1 MELLILAALGLAG
14 YFALRSPAVPPQT
27 TTPVVTNPP
36 PGTVAQNPPPGTF
49 IPGTM
54 IPVVLSP
61 PAGFPPSGFPA
72 ISLPPGFPFPTG
84 FAPTDINTN
93 TFVAK
98 PGDALALYFDDPQ
111 LAQLST
117 TDPATYAA
125 NQISEAL
132 QQYGFQFQLM
142 NVAGP
147 STSAIQVPGTNSWL
161 VMGNLTGGTSRT
173 LPRDLTM
180 NPRITVLATRSS

>member
-1 MELLILAALGLAG
+1 MELLLLAALGIAG
-14 YFALRSPAVPPQT
+14 YFALRTPAPGP
-27 TTPVVTNPP
+27 TTPVVTNPMTP
-36 PGTVAQNPPPGTF
+36 TSPVQPTQY

-93 TFVAK
+93 TFAAK

-111 LAQLST
+111 LAQLGT

-132 QQYGFQFQLM
+132 RQYGFEFQLM

-161 VMGNLTGGTSRT
+161 VMGNLVGGTSRT

-180 NPRITVLATRSS
+180 NPRITVLATRPSFIP